1 MKKICRSLLLC
12 AVLLGAIGVFP
23 LTAESKEA
31 DVYYVHTQL
40 LKIFH
45 HSKGYYIIYRRAG
58 LETGEVFIPL
68 KWLSP
73 KENKADISFI
83 NTRINPYLS
92 FFIRDGKCEYIR
104 ISAPREDL
112 GSPVW
117 GTLQTPHQYDDKFDG
132 VESLALE
139 F

>member
-1 MKKICRSLLLC
+1 MKKICRYFVFC
-12 AVLLGAIGVFP
+12 VLLFGAVSVFP
-23 LTAESKEA
+23 LAAESKEA
-31 DVYYVHTQL
+31 DVYYVNTQL
-40 LKIFH
+40 LKIFSH
-45 HSKGYYIIYRRAG
+45 PKGYYVIYRRAG
-58 LETGEVFIPL
+58 LETGEVFIPFT
-68 KWLSP
+68 WFSP

-104 ISAPREDL
+104 ISTPKDV
-112 GSPVW
+112 GSQIW
-117 GTLQTPHQYDDKFDG
+117 GILPNPQQYNDKFDG

>member
-1 MKKICRSLLLC
+1 MLAIFNVRCYNFIIILWRSIMKKLCRYLILC
-12 AVLLGAIGVFP
+12 VLLFGAVSVFP

-40 LKIFH
+40 LKIFSH
-45 HSKGYYIIYRRAG
+45 PKGYYVIYRRAG
-58 LETGEVFIPL
+58 METGEAFIPFE
-68 KWLSP
+68 WLSP

-92 FFIRDGKCEYIR
+92 FFIRDGKFE
-104 ISAPREDL
+104 
-112 GSPVW
+112 
-117 GTLQTPHQYDDKFDG
+117 G

>member
-1 MKKICRSLLLC
+1 MKKIGRCLLLC
-12 AVLLGAIGVFP
+12 TLFFCAISVFP
-23 LTAESKEA
+23 LSAESKES

-40 LKIFH
+40 LKIFSH
-45 HSKGYYIIYRRAG
+45 PKGYYIIYRRAG
-58 LETGEVFIPL
+58 LGTGEVFIPL
-68 KWLSP
+68 KWFSP
-73 KENKADISFI
+73 KVNKADLAFI

-104 ISAPREDL
+104 VSAPKDI
-112 GSPVW
+112 STQVW
-117 GTLQTPHQYDDKFDG
+117 GLLPNPQQYDDKFDG

>member
-1 MKKICRSLLLC
+1 MKKICRFFILC
-12 AVLLGAIGVFP
+12 VVLFGAVSVCP
-23 LTAESKEA
+23 LAAESKEA

-40 LKIFH
+40 LKIFPH
-45 HSKGYYIIYRRAG
+45 PKGYYVIYRRAG
-58 LETGEVFIPL
+58 LGTGEAFIPME
-68 KWLSP
+68 WFSP

-83 NTRINPYLS
+83 NSRVNPYLS

-104 ISAPREDL
+104 ISTPSDR
-112 GSPVW
+112 GTQVW
-117 GTLQTPHQYDDKFDG
+117 GMLPYPQQYNEKFEG